1 MSLTQ
6 KRKMTQKNLAA
17 HRSNGPQSRGP
28 ATPAGKA
35 RSAASKLRHGFYSQA
50 RDEALL
56 ALGEDPDDYARLL
69 KSLADD
75 LQPREGLESE
85 LVLRMARALWRMQR
99 SERMQDGLAMKRV
112 ASGMQSEE
120 LLTGSKLLRNY
131 RAQERLETLGTALT
145 CRDYL
150 PSAAEIQAFAENL
163 GSNPSPE
170 MQRVFV
176 LLQALGKPPQD
187 NPGPAS
193 ESLDTLPIE
202 PAGEGPEP
210 EAARQELQVL
220 LDELADTYRKACSL
234 LMQQCEN
241 VRSPE
246 NRAALMAPQDENALL
261 MQRME
266 DSSLRQLWRLTNV
279 LIKVRNGALTQKD
292 VKNEGRSG

>member
-17 HRSNGPQSRGP
+17 HRSNGPRWRGP
-28 ATPAGKA
+28 AMPAGKA
-35 RSAASKLRHGFYSQA
+35 RSAASNLRHGFYSQA

-69 KSLADD
+69 KSLGDD
-75 LQPREGLESE
+75 LQPREGLESQ

-99 SERMQDGLAMKRV
+99 SERMQDGLAVKRV
-112 ASGMQSEE
+112 QSGMQTED
-120 LLTGSKLLRNY
+120 LLAAS
-131 RAQERLETLGTALT
+131 RLARTYDTQKRLVGLGTALT
-145 CRDYL
+145 RRDYI
-150 PSAAEIQAFAENL
+150 PSAAEIQAFVNSF

-170 MQRVFV
+170 MQKVFL
-176 LLQALGKPPQD
+176 LLQSLGKAAQEE
-187 NPGPAS
+187 PGPAS
-193 ESLDTLPIE
+193 ESLGTE
-202 PAGEGPEP
+202 PMKPGAEGRER
-210 EAARQELQVL
+210 EAARRELQAL
-220 LDELADTYRKACSL
+220 LDELIGTYRNACSQL
-234 LMQQCEN
+234 LQQCEN

-246 NRAALMAPQDENALL
+246 NRAALMAPKDENALL

>member
-120 LLTGSKLLRNY
+120 LLAGSKLLRNY
-131 RAQERLETLGTALT
+131 RAQERLEALGTALT
-145 CRDYL
+145 RRDYL
-150 PSAAEIQAFAENL
+150 PSAAEIQAFAENM

-193 ESLDTLPIE
+193 ESLDTLLE
-202 PAGEGPEP
+202 PAGEGPGP
-210 EAARQELQVL
+210 EAARQELQAL
-220 LDELADTYRKACSL
+220 LDELVDTYRKACSL

-292 VKNEGRSG
+292 VKNAGRSG